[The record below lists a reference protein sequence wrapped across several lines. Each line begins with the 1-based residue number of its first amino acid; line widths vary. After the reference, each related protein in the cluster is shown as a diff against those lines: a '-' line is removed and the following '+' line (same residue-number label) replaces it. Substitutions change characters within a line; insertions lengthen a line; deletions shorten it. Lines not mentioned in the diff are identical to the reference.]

1 MKKKLSLAHALTWII
16 GSALFFTGISHL
28 ILKSYMRER
37 YQRKHS
43 QKYYLSRI
51 VQTGPQKEMLSTTY
65 LAELI
70 RIAADPPTSIA
81 YFNPQLAQKRL
92 LSSPVIKEASVKLI
106 EPDTIYIDYTVRQP
120 CAVLDDFENMAIDE
134 AGYPFPLF
142 PFFSPK
148 TLPQIYLGISQIKW
162 NTPILDKKLS
172 LAFAILKFSSKLP
185 FTLKRIDVEKAF
197 SETLGSRSIV
207 LIIEDSSF
215 QRILR
220 LSTKEY
226 EQNLGN
232 YLELRKELPQ
242 KPYTIDLR
250 LSQLAFLKE
259 KHDSNTVDLSQR

>member
-1 MKKKLSLAHALTWII
+1 MSGKLPFAYALTWIV
-16 GSALFFTGISHL
+16 GSALFFTGFSHL
-28 ILKSYMRER
+28 FLKSYARKQ

-43 QKYYLSRI
+43 PHYYLSRI

-70 RIAADPPTSIA
+70 HIAADPPTPIA
-81 YFNPQLAQKRL
+81 YFDPVLAKRRL
-92 LSSPVIKEASVKLI
+92 LTSPVIKEAQVELI

-120 CAVLDDFENMAIDE
+120 CAMLDDFENTAIDE
-134 AGYPFPLF
+134 AGFPFPLF
-142 PFFSPK
+142 PFFPPK
-148 TLPQIYLGISQIKW
+148 NLPHIYLGETQIQW
-162 NTPILDKKLS
+162 TQPLIDKKWQ
-172 LAFAILKFSSKLP
+172 LAFEILKFSSKLP

-197 SETLGSRSIV
+197 ADSLGTRGIV
-207 LIIEDSSF
+207 LTIEDERF
-215 QRILR
+215 TRILR
-220 LSTKEY
+220 LNTKEY

-259 KHDSNTVDLSQR
+259 KT

>member
-1 MKKKLSLAHALTWII
+1 MRKTLSIAQALMWII
-16 GSALFFTGISHL
+16 GSALFFTGTSHL
-28 ILKSYMRER
+28 ILKNYARKQ

-43 QKYYLSRI
+43 PHYYLSRI

-70 RIAADPPTSIA
+70 RIAADPPTPIA
-81 YFNPQLAQKRL
+81 YFNTQLAEKRL
-92 LSSPVIKEASVKLI
+92 LASPVIKEAAVKLI

-120 CAVLDDFENMAIDE
+120 CAVLDDFENTAIDE
-134 AGYPFPLF
+134 SGYPFPLS

-148 TLPQIYLGISQIKW
+148 NFPQIYLGDTKIKW
-162 NTPILDKKLS
+162 NQPILDKKLS
-172 LAFAILKFSSKLP
+172 LAFSLLKFSSKLP

-197 SETLGSRSIV
+197 AETLGTRGVV
-207 LIIEDSSF
+207 LIIEDDGF
-215 QRILR
+215 LRTLR
-220 LSTKEY
+220 LNTKEY

-259 KHDSNTVDLSQR
+259 K